1 MAIGG
6 YKDKIQALT
15 QFNSGWQTFKSS
27 LAWWGVALGGVVMTV
42 FVPFPAAKYAGVFLV
57 GYGGGMLYFYYS
69 GQIVQ
74 VDQGQLVGI
83 LDRETIGK
91 LKAAG
96 QACGPYP
103 KDNSKQIC
111 LPTQADFQDPRK
123 YDATNKAADVR
134 SYDSRCTEVRLY
146 TGDSVPNDIAER
158 NEQWNL
164 YSCAAVASRRT
175 KIIGVDVPPKTKR
188 GVDVA

>member
-6 YKDKIQALT
+6 YKDKIQLLT

-74 VDQGQLVGI
+74 VSEGQLVGV
-83 LDRETIGK
+83 LDRDTIKK
-91 LKAAG
+91 LTDAG

-103 KDNSKQIC
+103 KDSTKQIC
-111 LPTQADFQDPRK
+111 LPTQGDFNDPRK
-123 YDATNKAADVR
+123 YDATNKSADIR
-134 SYDSRCTEVRLY
+134 SYDSRCTEARLY
-146 TGDSVPNDIAER
+146 TGNTPPTNIAER

-175 KIIGVDVPPKTKR
+175 KIIGTDSGPKTKR
-188 GVDVA
+188 GTNQT